1 MVIIDTP
8 PSLGLLTVNALTC
21 ADTVVVPVSPDGYSL
36 QGFHQL
42 TESIRTINIGMSRKG
57 KKMALFDARTHDFEE
72 VEIFEKPALF
82 TCLRIDSRT
91 VPNGIYKY
99 EVRHDDDMQGI
110 ACQLGRRIVV
120 NHWGTLL
127 TREPIELDKDGF
139 KNLTEEDLNYATG
152 DCRTLK
158 QYGYARVSTVT
169 QGRDGNSLED
179 QVSALEKYG
188 CQEIITERKLQ

>member
-1 MVIIDTP
+1 
-8 PSLGLLTVNALTC
+8 
-21 ADTVVVPVSPDGYSL
+21 
-36 QGFHQL
+36 
-42 TESIRTINIGMSRKG
+42 
-57 KKMALFDARTHDFEE
+57 MALFDARTHDFEE

-82 TCLRIDSRT
+82 TCLRIDSGT

-110 ACQLGRRIVV
+110 ACRLGRRIVV

-139 KNLTEEDLNYATG
+139 KTLTEEDLNYATG

-158 QYGYARVSTVT
+158 QYM
-169 QGRDGNSLED
+169 D
-179 QVSALEKYG
+179 KYPPFVRAK
-188 CQEIITERKLQ
+188 EFER

>member
-1 MVIIDTP
+1 
-8 PSLGLLTVNALTC
+8 
-21 ADTVVVPVSPDGYSL
+21 
-36 QGFHQL
+36 
-42 TESIRTINIGMSRKG
+42 
-57 KKMALFDARTHDFEE
+57 MALFDARTHDFEE

-82 TCLRIDSRT
+82 TCLRIDSET
-91 VPNGIYKY
+91 VPSGIYKY

-139 KNLTEEDLNYATG
+139 KTLTEEDLNYATG

-179 QVSALEKYG
+179 QVSAIEKYG